1 MSTTPQFN
9 SQILPI
15 LKPLIIEGKKEKCLT
30 VDHYIKATYV
40 RRHVHCGKN
49 LGEKPQENEATQ

>member
-30 VDHYIKATYV
+30 VDHYIKACPLWQKHG
-40 RRHVHCGKN
+40 R
-49 LGEKPQENEATQ
+49 EATKK

>member
-15 LKPLIIEGKKEKCLT
+15 LKPLIIEGKKEQCLT
-30 VDHYIKATYV
+30 VDHYIKATCV
-40 RRHVHCGKN
+40 RRDVHYEKKM
-49 LGEKPQENEATQ
+49 GEKPQKNETTQ